1 MFSSPLETIPPTD
14 SHLRGVEISYAVIPN
29 ENDLLTMSPF
39 SDFFLVNQTKRH
51 PHRSIYKNP
60 LHTQKVSN
68 FHNEIDMLRR
78 NAKFRLGAS

>member
-1 MFSSPLETIPPTD
+1 MTVFENVSKQFCRL
-14 SHLRGVEISYAVIPN
+14 EISYAVIPN

-51 PHRSIYKNP
+51 PHRPICKNP
-60 LHTQKVSN
+60 LHTHKLSN

-78 NAKFRLGAS
+78 NAQFRLGAS